1 MTYSQEGLGSILM
14 SDIRDKLDR
23 IRDKVDSGSY
33 GVLFGKKETA
43 DERLKIVYA
52 QLRDEAPEGTAPDRD
67 AWVRR
72 RPEYKKAV
80 EDKANAYADWK
91 TAETFMKLSFVEFD
105 IWRSNE
111 ATNRGLDRRS

>member
-1 MTYSQEGLGSILM
+1 M
-14 SDIRDKLDR
+14 DIEQKLNA
-23 IRDKVDSGSY
+23 IRERVDNGRY
-33 GVLFGKKETA
+33 GALYGTKETA

-52 QLRDEAPEGTAPDRD
+52 QLRDQAPEGTAPDKD

-72 RPEYKKAV
+72 RPEYAKAL

-91 TAETFMKLSFVEFD
+91 TAETYMKLSFAEFD
-105 IWRSNE
+105 VWRSKE

>member
-1 MTYSQEGLGSILM
+1 MT
-14 SDIRDKLDR
+14 DIQQKLDKIRER
-23 IRDKVDSGSY
+23 IDQGKY
-33 GVLFGKKETA
+33 GAIYGAKETA

-52 QLRDEAPEGTAPDRD
+52 QLRDQAPDGTAPDKD

-72 RPEYKKAV
+72 RPEYSKAV

-91 TAETFMKLSFVEFD
+91 TAEAWMKLVMTEFD
-105 IWRSNE
+105 IWRSQE